1 MSVLYDHC
9 TKRVREKNAVRL
21 DGSESTVPRGAQSP
35 ASWRH
40 TARIPPAEGP
50 VSDQLSAT
58 GVASSRPYSRIA
70 EYSWF
75 RRKEG
80 PFAIKARNH
89 GGWHSFQAFSRKYS
103 CRRGSTTAQD
113 PRDCL
118 RHSNLNAANPYLQSP
133 FEDQGARAREE
144 SRRKS
149 AHQIVVRYSSVTY
162 SPHGS
167 LPAFR
172 CCQRQ
177 CSGHNFGN

>member
-80 PFAIKARNH
+80 PFAMEVRNH
-89 GGWHSFQAFSRKYS
+89 GGLAYIPGIQQEAFLPAWEYNGPRSPRLLAAQQPQCCQPVPAITIRRPRGSRKG
-103 CRRGSTTAQD
+103 RESTQVCPPD
-113 PRDCL
+113 RC
-118 RHSNLNAANPYLQSP
+118 
-133 FEDQGARAREE
+133 
-144 SRRKS
+144 
-149 AHQIVVRYSSVTY
+149 QI
-162 SPHGS
+162 
-167 LPAFR
+167 F
-172 CCQRQ
+172 
-177 CSGHNFGN
+177 